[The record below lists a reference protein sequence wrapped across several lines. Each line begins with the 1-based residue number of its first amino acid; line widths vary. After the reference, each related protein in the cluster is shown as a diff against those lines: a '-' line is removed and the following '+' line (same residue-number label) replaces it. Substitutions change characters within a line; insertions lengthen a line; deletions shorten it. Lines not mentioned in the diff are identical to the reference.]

1 MFEYRQFLHKATPD
15 IDEFSRPGTK
25 TIRKPTASS
34 SAWAQA
40 SGFGTLMAL
49 ERSLSASSV
58 ESESSSES
66 TPSERSPED
75 LVAEQIAADKAAI
88 RAEFQLHIDEGI
100 IEDEEQ
106 LQDLDLLMYWQ
117 VRVDYSLNNFNVSNL
132 NDATTALSGK

>member
-15 IDEFSRPGTK
+15 INEFSKPGTK

-34 SAWAQA
+34 SARAQA

-58 ESESSSES
+58 KSESSSES

-88 RAEFQLHIDEGI
+88 RAKFQLHIDEGI
-100 IEDEEQ
+100 IEDEEE
-106 LQDLDLLMYWQ
+106 LQDLDLLVYWQ